1 MRPSYWAAEELE
13 VVGVGHKSQCGGKAR
28 APRPATAVSG
38 ALSYSFRQ
46 SVAQPRIHRD
56 VTASLAALN
65 LLNDL
70 LVPKSRISARKVEGS
85 QMALQNCLEASSVTL
100 YERFEHS
107 SPGFDVTPVQPV
119 EYLRSQGA

>member
-1 MRPSYWAAEELE
+1 MGDR
-13 VVGVGHKSQCGGKAR
+13 KAL
-28 APRPATAVSG
+28 V
-38 ALSYSFRQ
+38 YSFRR

-100 YERFEHS
+100 HERFEHS
-107 SPGFDVTPVQPV
+107 SPD
-119 EYLRSQGA
+119 SM